1 MEIAVLNLNH
11 KPLIEEIPNRDY
23 FHTILNFKEKYKGY
37 NEVLDSLL
45 LLEDEKI
52 VNYCFISGTQD
63 SRLYSLEFLD
73 ASKKK
78 FVRESIDFVFKNY
91 FAETISILSPSD
103 SSSWLTSLGFEDL
116 GAEGE
121 VHLYLKDRMLEHK
134 QERSK

>member
-11 KPLIEEIPNRDY
+11 KSLIEEAPDRNY

-45 LLEDEKI
+45 LLDGKKI
-52 VNYCFISGTQD
+52 MNYCFISGTQD

-73 ASKKK
+73 VSKKK
-78 FVRESIDFVFKNY
+78 FVQESIEYVFTNY
-91 FAETISILSPSD
+91 FAETISILSPSE
-103 SSSWLTSLGFEDL
+103 SSWLISLGFEDL

-121 VHLYLKDRMLEHK
+121 VHIYLKDRTLEHK